1 MKYKAIACSIACLGA
16 FAGACFYLSSPFSTG
31 SAISCHSRHTLINND
46 FKLDASYG
54 FIFGGNKGELTMYGY
69 AIEDGVRVNIRRVIS
84 FTYTKMD
91 NIYTLHSKRVEKF
104 YGDNS
109 EKGNVNIHLP
119 EFFYQTG
126 KDITMQLNRDSFNV
140 PIIFVHRMPVF
151 YCNKSG

>member
-126 KDITMQLNRDSFNV
+126 KDITMQLNRYSFNV

>member
-1 MKYKAIACSIACLGA
+1 MKYKAIASSIACLGA
-16 FAGACFYLSSPFSTG
+16 FAGAYFYLSPPFSTG

-54 FIFGGNKGELTMYGY
+54 FILGGNKGELTMYGY